1 RRDTAAEPPERAG
14 VADDPMP
21 VVAICHWDG
30 GHKSGTR
37 TLLDW
42 LAHELVLGIGARV
55 IQGYTG

>member
-1 RRDTAAEPPERAG
+1 M
-14 VADDPMP
+14 ADDPMP

-55 IQGYTG
+55 IHGYTG